1 MVAFFTAGTLAIA
14 LPGFKSPMPVLYLL
28 IFIAGA
34 TAIDTQILLCANTAQ
49 FYPLAMRSTGSGW
62 ASGVGRT
69 GAIVGPL
76 LGGSLLAAALPPANE
91 LPGVR
96 NPWPG
101 RRVGHGLLYSV
112 QPPQR
117 YPSGGTCCKPCEPTS
132 ANGRLWLSAKYSAP
146 MHEIPSAPGAGD
158 FWRLPPPKK
167 LEKP

>member
-69 GAIVGPL
+69 GAIAGPL
-76 LGGSLLAAALPPANE
+76 LGGSLLAAALPLQMNFLMFAIPGLVAALAMGCFILFNLRSATPLVAPATNSAS
-91 LPGVR
+91 
-96 NPWPG
+96 
-101 RRVGHGLLYSV
+101 RRA
-112 QPPQR
+112 P
-117 YPSGGTCCKPCEPTS
+117 TC
-132 ANGRLWLSAKYSAP
+132 RLWLRAKYSAP
-146 MHEIPSAPGAGD
+146 LHEIPSAAGAGD
-158 FWRLPPPKK
+158 FWRLPP
-167 LEKP
+167 